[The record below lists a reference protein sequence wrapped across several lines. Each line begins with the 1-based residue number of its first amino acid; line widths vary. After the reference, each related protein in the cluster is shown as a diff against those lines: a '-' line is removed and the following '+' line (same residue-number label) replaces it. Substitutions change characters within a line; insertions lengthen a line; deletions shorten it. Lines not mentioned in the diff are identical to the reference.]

1 MARQME
7 TRRKESWKAGERAEM
22 VKVSDN
28 LKVEGEMEKRFHLFR
43 FRLFKGGLGLF
54 SASRRMRNE
63 FNASI
68 LTIKYIITGI
78 VMQVF

>member
-1 MARQME
+1 
-7 TRRKESWKAGERAEM
+7 
-22 VKVSDN
+22 
-28 LKVEGEMEKRFHLFR
+28 MEKRFHLFR

-68 LTIKYIITGI
+68 LTIKYIMTSI